1 MSQRDWAIWRP
12 GWRPMHV
19 DTTSPSHV
27 QPRYVLSGSPRYTT
41 EDAVVYVLTLC
52 GVALLASLYEA
63 LPLERVLGIQFV
75 VGWFALDLVWSP
87 KSAFVRFSGLVD
99 YAAFAFA
106 VAAGLGAWWW
116 AGEEQ
121 GFVYFQAVLAVVVAL
136 YWILTE
142 TSLSRAWDR
151 GCVRVLMLYGTVT
164 VLALVVLSV
173 RTGVQ
178 GKLHPW
184 YAAFILNALATTPR
198 NVGVLDRILHG
209 WTWGVL
215 LEALARDRLVFDKFF
230 YE

>member
-1 MSQRDWAIWRP
+1 M
-12 GWRPMHV
+12 
-19 DTTSPSHV
+19 
-27 QPRYVLSGSPRYTT
+27 L
-41 EDAVVYVLTLC
+41 YVLTLC
-52 GVALLASLYEA
+52 AVALLASLYAA

-87 KSAFVRFSGLVD
+87 TSQFVRFPRLVD
-99 YAAFAFA
+99 YAAFALA

-121 GFVYFQAVLAVVVAL
+121 GFLYLQAVLAVVAAL

-142 TSLSRAWDR
+142 TPSPRAWDR
-151 GCVRVLMLYGTVT
+151 GCVRALLLYGTVT

-173 RTGVQ
+173 RTEVQ

-184 YAAFILNALATTPR
+184 YAAFVLNALATTPR
-198 NVGVLDRILHG
+198 TVRVLDRIVHG